1 MRVRIASTLFVE
13 IMITAALASGQTAPK
28 AFAGSRGN
36 ATSGEQ
42 VFKDQCTVCHSVK
55 PGENGVGPSLYGEIS
70 GPHPKKTDEQVRKIV
85 MEGLGKMPDFRD
97 DISSDDLDN
106 LLAYIRTRPPEGK

>member
-1 MRVRIASTLFVE
+1 MLLVE
-13 IMITAALASGQTAPK
+13 IVIGATLASGQTVPNVPTRTEA
-28 AFAGSRGN
+28 N
-36 ATSGEQ
+36 AALGEQ

-55 PGENGVGPSLYGEIS
+55 PGEDGVGPSLYGETS

-85 MEGLGKMPDFRD
+85 MEGLGKMPDFKD

-106 LLAYIRTRPPEGK
+106 LLAYIRTLKPPEVK